1 DGQTYFD
8 RPVLKEPVWIWA
20 VPAYFSVGGV
30 AGAAAVLGAAAQ
42 LLGHDELRGLVR
54 RCRVI
59 AAAGTALGT
68 AFLIEDLGRPG
79 RFLNMLRVFRPTSP
93 LSVGSW
99 VLAPAAVLS
108 AGSAVLPGPIG
119 DAAGLGSGALGG
131 PLATYTSILLTNTAV
146 PVGEA

>member
-1 DGQTYFD
+1 
-8 RPVLKEPVWIWA
+8 
-20 VPAYFSVGGV
+20 
-30 AGAAAVLGAAAQ
+30 AAAQ

-99 VLAPAAVLS
+99 ILAPSTVLS
-108 AGSAVLPGPIG
+108 GASAVLPGPAG
-119 DAAGLGSGALGG
+119 DAAGLAAGALGG
-131 PLATYTSILLTNTAV
+131 PLAAYTGVLLTNTAV
-146 PVGEA
+146 PVWQAPHRSIPPLFAA